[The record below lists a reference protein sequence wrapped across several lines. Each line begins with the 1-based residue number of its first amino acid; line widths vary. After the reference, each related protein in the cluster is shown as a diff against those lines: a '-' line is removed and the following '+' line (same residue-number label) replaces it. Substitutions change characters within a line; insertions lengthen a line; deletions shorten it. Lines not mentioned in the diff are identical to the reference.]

1 MRQRHEIQ
9 GKKQF
14 LEIYACRE
22 SLSGSS
28 WIASFLV
35 LQMHDSEHQLIRNIV
50 NKTQGNGGVENSV
63 HLICKLGDFDAKT
76 LDSLYAYQSL
86 NTNT

>member
-1 MRQRHEIQ
+1 
-9 GKKQF
+9 
-14 LEIYACRE
+14 
-22 SLSGSS
+22 
-28 WIASFLV
+28 
-35 LQMHDSEHQLIRNIV
+35 MHDSEHQLIRNIV